1 MRIFVSVERM
11 RNPEDA
17 ARWLL
22 EFARADLGGGETA
35 DAERS
40 LRAFLASGYADPFAH
55 MIASQVAGL
64 PDASLD
70 ERDVSRLQ
78 RRLRRGLD
86 RLRTGKPWEMPARLR
101 YRLAPAARGFRATEP
116 LGPIVDRFHERCA
129 AILGAVGPKIKAC
142 EACGDFYLP
151 RKRQRYCS
159 DECFRVAR
167 RDYNREAQRRSRERA
182 RGKARERAR
191 KAYLDSVRRKLKLRS
206 QAAVRIGRAL
216 TRARRDPSLPERG
229 A

>member
-1 MRIFVSVERM
+1 VKLFVETATMRR
-11 RNPEDA
+11 PDDA

-22 EFARADLGGGETA
+22 EFARADLAGRETA

>member
-1 MRIFVSVERM
+1 MKLFVETATMRR
-11 RNPEDA
+11 PDDA

-22 EFARADLGGGETA
+22 EFARADLA
-35 DAERS
+35 DPRQKAAAS
-40 LRAFLASGYADPFAH
+40 PMLRAFLASGYQDPMAH
-55 MIASQVAGL
+55 AIAVGVDGL
-64 PDASLD
+64 PEVSLQD
-70 ERDVSRLQ
+70 QDPERLQ

-206 QAAVRIGRAL
+206 QAAVRIGRAG
-216 TRARRDPSLPERG
+216 RRKT
-229 A
+229 